1 MEIKSFYSIIEET
14 FNNKDIWNYY
24 SSKKSKKN
32 PMLSEKDSMEFI
44 RKFIQL
50 SGKAENKLQGEI
62 NKIEQRATHIV
73 SAFFIGHFIYQ
84 NTAFKKLIDEYLEK
98 KKSEW
103 EVKKVDFSFILFL
116 VCLFH
121 DLGYV
126 IENGDILFCDS
137 IESLE
142 EKTSKLGE
150 IDGVP
155 KLYENVYRNYYKYRI
170 ISHVSNDH
178 GITAAYLFYSS
189 ICKIRKLAC
198 ENKDKLSG
206 LFWGE
211 ELVKVYNFCAWNIL
225 AHNIW
230 FCNESDEGKVKVYKH
245 YRIDDLIFKD
255 KEITSQSYKID
266 IKEYPLFF
274 FFCLVDTI
282 EPYKR
287 VQDYEELKKIHLEYG
302 ENEMFI
308 NVISETDKYTLKDAE
323 KLNEWLTPSTPTI
336 QKKVI
341 IKLSEKY

>member
-14 FNNKDIWNYY
+14 FNNNKNIWNYY
-24 SSKKSKKN
+24 SSDKFENN
-32 PMLSEKDSMEFI
+32 PMLSEEESV
-44 RKFIQL
+44 KFIKKFIEL
-50 SGKAENKLQGEI
+50 SEKAENKLQGEI
-62 NKIEQRATHIV
+62 SKIEQRATHIV
-73 SAFFIGHFIYQ
+73 SAFFIGYFIYQ

-103 EVKKVDFSFILFL
+103 EVKKVDFSFIWFL
-116 VCLFH
+116 ICLFH

-126 IENGDILFCDS
+126 IEKAPISYKS
-137 IESLE
+137 IKELE
-142 EKTSKLGE
+142 NKTGKLGE

-155 KLYENVYRNYYKYRI
+155 DFYKKVYRNYYKYRI

-189 ICKIRKLAC
+189 ICKIRELALK
-198 ENKDKLSG
+198 NKDKQSE

-245 YRIDDLIFKD
+245 YRINDLIFKD
-255 KEITSQSYKID
+255 KEITSESYKID

-302 ENEMFI
+302 ENETFI

-323 KLNEWLTPSTPTI
+323 DLNKWLTPSTPTI

-341 IKLSEKY
+341 IKLSEK